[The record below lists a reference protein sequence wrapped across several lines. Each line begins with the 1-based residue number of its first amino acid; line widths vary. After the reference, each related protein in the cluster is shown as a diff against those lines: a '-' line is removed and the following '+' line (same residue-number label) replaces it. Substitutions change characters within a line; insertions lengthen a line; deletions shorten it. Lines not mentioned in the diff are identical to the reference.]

1 MALSVNTNVTSQTVQ
16 KNLNKAGDSLSTSM
30 TRLSS
35 GLKINSAKDDAAGM
49 QIANRLTSQT
59 KGMTVAIANANNG
72 SSIAQTAEGAMQES
86 TNILQRLRELALQSA
101 NGDKSD
107 ADRASLQQE
116 FTAKTGELT
125 RIAQTTTFGGRN
137 LLDGSFT
144 NQSFQIGADANQTIS
159 FGMTDISATGLKGS
173 YSEAS
178 VNGAA
183 MTNLSASSV
192 GSALSTATTTTTTR
206 TVTSAVGTG
215 AQVTKLQTAGTSD
228 ILETDKITVNG
239 KAVALTDGM
248 KGEALA
254 AAITKADST
263 VQASWSETDGKL
275 TLTSSSAITMG
286 GANIDKAG
294 LSATPILTT
303 TGAVATGAAV
313 NTLKATGGGASVM
326 ASTDDI
332 TVNGKK
338 ITVSNGMTGAA
349 LATSISNAG
358 ANVVATFDEGTG
370 VMSLTSPA
378 AIVVGGADAA
388 KSGLTATSAN
398 TTANTTTTPKAA
410 GSAMGTA
417 GEIAIN
423 GKSVSWTKTNTVSQV
438 IDKMSA
444 IEGIKSATFNSEGRV
459 ELTSTDGNDIKLTNT
474 AGGSLAQLGLSA
486 GTSQAKLTADT
497 SIELNGVEVKF
508 KKGDTTDTIV
518 SSINSASTG
527 VTASKNTDGTLK
539 LFSNKDITV
548 KDGAAGTGLTALG
561 LTPAAGKTDTTTATT
576 VETTVSDLSILS
588 AADSQRT
595 VQALADAIQQID
607 TQRSALG
614 AVQNRFTSTV
624 ANLQSISENSTAALG
639 RVQDTDFASEAA
651 ELTKQQTLQQAST
664 AILSQANQLPSA
676 VMKLLQ

>member
-137 LLDGSFT
+137 LLDGSFQ

-159 FGMTDISATGLKGS
+159 FGMSDISAVGLKGS
-173 YSEAS
+173 YSEANVAGS
-178 VNGAA
+178 A
-183 MTNLSASSV
+183 TKLSASV
-192 GSALSTATTTTTTR
+192 TGSPVTLPGGTPAGPSTTSPYTATAAYAAPTAGDETFQINGADVTIADGAGIDAAMLAINGVAATGVTATKDAGGTNLILTSNTGAIAITGTTTT
-206 TVTSAVGTG
+206 G
-215 AQVTKLQTAGTSD
+215 LQAATAGGGVVTPGAAAVPGKLAADTS
-228 ILETDKITVNG
+228 INING
-239 KAVALTDGM
+239 KEVAFKKDDNM
-248 KGEALA
+248 
-254 AAITKADST
+254 AAIAKAINDTDDSDKT
-263 VQASWSETDGKL
+263 GVRAAVNSEGRL
-275 TLTSSSAITMG
+275 QLTSSDGKAIKLG
-286 GANIDKAG
+286 NGDA
-294 LSATPILTT
+294 
-303 TGAVATGAAV
+303 
-313 NTLKATGGGASVM
+313 ATGGSGALAKLGLSSGTSE
-326 ASTDDI
+326 AKLGS
-332 TVNGKK
+332 
-338 ITVSNGMTGAA
+338 
-349 LATSISNAG
+349 ATSIS
-358 ANVVATFDEGTG
+358 
-370 VMSLTSPA
+370 
-378 AIVVGGADAA
+378 
-388 KSGLTATSAN
+388 
-398 TTANTTTTPKAA
+398 
-410 GSAMGTA
+410 
-417 GEIAIN
+417 
-423 GKSVSWTKTNTVSQV
+423 
-438 IDKMSA
+438 
-444 IEGIKSATFNSEGRV
+444 
-459 ELTSTDGNDIKLTNT
+459 
-474 AGGSLAQLGLSA
+474 
-486 GTSQAKLTADT
+486 
-497 SIELNGVEVKF
+497 LNGTEVKF
-508 KKGDTTDTIV
+508 TSGSTMADVV

-527 VTASKNTDGTLK
+527 VTASLADDGSLK
-539 LFSNKDITV
+539 LFSTKNITIA
-548 KDGAAGTGLTALG
+548 DGSAGTGLSSLG
-561 LTPAAGKTDTTTATT
+561 LTDAAKSTTAVKMEST
-576 VETTVSDLSILS
+576 VADLSVLT

>member
-125 RIAQTTTFGGRN
+125 RIAQTTTYGGRN
-137 LLDGSFT
+137 ILDGSFT
-144 NQSFQIGADANQTIS
+144 NQSFQVGADANQTIS

-173 YSEAS
+173 YSEATTS
-178 VNGAA
+178 G
-183 MTNLSASSV
+183 T
-192 GSALSTATTTTTTR
+192 AL
-206 TVTSAVGTG
+206 
-215 AQVTKLQTAGTSD
+215 K
-228 ILETDKITVNG
+228 
-239 KAVALTDGM
+239 
-248 KGEALA
+248 
-254 AAITKADST
+254 
-263 VQASWSETDGKL
+263 
-275 TLTSSSAITMG
+275 
-286 GANIDKAG
+286 G
-294 LSATPILTT
+294 LSATTVGSEV
-303 TGAVATGAAV
+303 TGV
-313 NTLKATGGGASVM
+313 GASVTGT
-326 ASTDDI
+326 AATATLATDTFKINGVDI
-332 TVNGKK
+332 NLEAAA
-338 ITVSNGMTGAA
+338 TGLPAATAA
-349 LATSISNAG
+349 LTAINAKTAT
-358 ANVVATFDEGTG
+358 TG
-370 VMSLTSPA
+370 VTA
-378 AIVVGGADAA
+378 TADAA
-388 KSGLTATSAN
+388 GKITLASKGDIKLEAGAGPATDGLASLGLTAA
-398 TTANTTTTPKAA
+398 TTEA
-410 GSAMGTA
+410 GMTA
-417 GEIAIN
+417 KGAIN
-423 GKSVSWTKTNTVSQV
+423 VNGQAVTWAAT
-438 IDKMSA
+438 DKVTDVLDKIA
-444 IEGIKSATFNSEGRV
+444 AQAGTGATA
-459 ELTSTDGNDIKLTNT
+459 TITDGRLTVTSGDGKDIKLSNT
-474 AGGSLAQLGLSA
+474 DGGSLAQLGLSA
-486 GTSQAKLTADT
+486 GTSQAKLTKDT

-527 VTASKNTDGTLK
+527 VTASKNADGTLK

-548 KDGAAGTGLTALG
+548 KDGAAGTGLDALG
-561 LTPAAGKTDTTTATT
+561 LTPATGKTDTTTAIT